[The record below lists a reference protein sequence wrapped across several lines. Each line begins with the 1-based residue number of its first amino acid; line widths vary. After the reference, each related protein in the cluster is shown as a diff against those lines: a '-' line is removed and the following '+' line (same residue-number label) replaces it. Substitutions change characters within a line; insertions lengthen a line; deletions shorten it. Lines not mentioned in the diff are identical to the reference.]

1 VNRRHPSVI
10 PRGIIRCP
18 GDRFSHEVMA
28 MDERNSQRNAL
39 GQFLPGN
46 KGGPGNP
53 AAAAV
58 ARNRQA
64 LLEAVSVSELREVV
78 RSVLEQALAGDIQ
91 AAKLILERCCGRA
104 EPSTTA
110 PTVAIQNVM
119 NSGQGER
126 SGQVLARDIV
136 ARITAERAGRLIEV
150 SGDQS

>member
-1 VNRRHPSVI
+1 MN
-10 PRGIIRCP
+10 
-18 GDRFSHEVMA
+18 
-28 MDERNSQRNAL
+28 ERNSL
-39 GQFLPGN
+39 GQFVVGN

-58 ARNRQA
+58 ARFRQSM
-64 LLEAVSVSELREVV
+64 LEAVTVEELREVV

-136 ARITAERAGRLIEV
+136 ARITAERAGRMIEV
-150 SGDQS
+150 AGDQS

>member
-1 VNRRHPSVI
+1 
-10 PRGIIRCP
+10 
-18 GDRFSHEVMA
+18 
-28 MDERNSQRNAL
+28 
-39 GQFLPGN
+39 
-46 KGGPGNP
+46 
-53 AAAAV
+53 
-58 ARNRQA
+58 
-64 LLEAVSVSELREVV
+64 LLEAVTIEELREVV
-78 RSVLEQALAGDIQ
+78 RSVLEQALSGDIQ

-126 SGQVLARDIV
+126 SGQVLARDIA

>member
-1 VNRRHPSVI
+1 MN
-10 PRGIIRCP
+10 
-18 GDRFSHEVMA
+18 
-28 MDERNSQRNAL
+28 ERNSL
-39 GQFLPGN
+39 GQFVVGN

-64 LLEAVSVSELREVV
+64 LLEAVTVEELREVV

-110 PTVAIQNVM
+110 PTVAIQNVV
-119 NSGQGER
+119 SGGQGER
-126 SGQVLARDIV
+126 SGQTLARNIV
-136 ARITAERAGRLIEV
+136 ARITAERAGRFIEG

>member
-1 VNRRHPSVI
+1 
-10 PRGIIRCP
+10 
-18 GDRFSHEVMA
+18 

-58 ARNRQA
+58 ARFRQSM
-64 LLEAVSVSELREVV
+64 LEAVTVEELREVV

-110 PTVAIQNVM
+110 PTVAIQNVV
-119 NSGQGER
+119 SGGQGER
-126 SGQVLARDIV
+126 SGQVLARDIA
-136 ARITAERAGRLIEV
+136 ARITAERSRRLIDV